1 MQVLVVGRPLR
12 FESSLGHQFFDVHF
26 LAADSTPSAC
36 SAPSGVSS
44 CLKYT
49 NTSPLSASFAILCS
63 SALRSF
69 TEYSSFRSRRYAKS
83 AVCTS
88 GVSSFSLSA
97 LHSAAFAAR
106 NAPYTS
112 SLNQDSCR
120 NSNATR
126 KDFGSAAKKSFS
138 KATSHFRNG
147 GNWNNTGPN
156 FFSSS
161 NGCRERRKSEV
172 KSATSR
178 SRAMCV
184 IFWCALIA
192 NLKFSGVAAI
202 QPRSNYSLGN
212 RRNGK

>member
-1 MQVLVVGRPLR
+1 MQVLVVARAWR
-12 FESSLGHQFFDVHF
+12 FESSLGQQFFDVHF

-106 NAPYTS
+106 NTPYTS
-112 SLNQDSCR
+112 SLNHDSCR
-120 NSNATR
+120 NSKAAR
-126 KDFGSAAKKSFS
+126 KAFGSVAKKSFS

-161 NGCRERRKSEV
+161 NGCSERRKSEV
-172 KSATSR
+172 KSETSR
-178 SRAMCV
+178 SRPICV
-184 IFWCALIA
+184 IFLCPLIA
-192 NLKFSGVAAI
+192 NLKFPAVAATP
-202 QPRSNYSLGN
+202 PRSHFSEAN
-212 RRNGK
+212 RRNA